1 MDEYDSEEEEKKIY
15 KLLSLHVCPCC
26 IDDVT
31 EIYFGIPKIFK
42 DSLLLDKEKRTSSES
57 KSNQYDS

>member
-42 DSLLLDKEKRTSSES
+42 DSLLLDNEKGTNCKYSS
-57 KSNQYDS
+57 N